1 MNADATGPTP
11 LVEEALQALR
21 AGDFRR
27 ARSLFERVLALTPND
42 PLGWIGVAYACA
54 GLRDDPAKLA
64 ALDRV
69 LQLQPRNIHALMLKG
84 DHHAAH
90 GDPRTAGVYYRA
102 VKEAV
107 PDPAVAPPD
116 VQQLVVRAHQ
126 ACDRYAEEFERGLL
140 AALRDAGFDSDR
152 SSPRFT
158 ESLEI
163 MFGRAEVRLQRP
175 TRYYFPGLP
184 QIAFYEREQ
193 FPWLAGIEAATD
205 AIRAELVQVLQEGG
219 GFVPYLDAGA
229 ARVTGH
235 GLVGNPA
242 WGAFYLWK
250 AGAIVPENA
259 ARCPNT
265 MAALAAAPLDRIDGC
280 TPSVLFSRLAPRTH
294 IPPHHGMLNT
304 RLICHLPLI
313 LPGDCALRV
322 GNDVR
327 PWKMG
332 ESLVF
337 DDSVEHEAWNDS
349 DETRVILLYEIW
361 RPELTAEERRLVATT
376 LQVSGGS
383 YQA

>member
-1 MNADATGPTP
+1 MSTSTQPAPI
-11 LVEEALQALR
+11 VEEALQALR
-21 AGDFRR
+21 AGEFRR
-27 ARSLFERVLALTPND
+27 ARSLFERMLAALPQD
-42 PLGWIGVAYACA
+42 ALGWIGVAYACA
-54 GLRDDPAKLA
+54 GLQDDAGKLA
-64 ALDRV
+64 AIERV

-84 DHHAAH
+84 DHHAAR
-90 GDPRTAGVYYRA
+90 GDPRAAGVYYRA

-107 PDPAVAPPD
+107 PDPSVAPPD
-116 VQQLVVRAHQ
+116 VRQLVARARE
-126 ACDRYAEEFERGLL
+126 ACDRYAEDFEHGLL
-140 AALRDAGFDSDR
+140 AALRSDGFDSDR
-152 SSPRFT
+152 SSARFT

-163 MFGRAEVRLQRP
+163 MFGRAEVQLQRP

-205 AIRAELVQVLQEGG
+205 AIRAELVQVLREGG

-229 ARVTGH
+229 ARVAGH
-235 GLVGNPA
+235 ELVGNPA
-242 WGAFYLWK
+242 WSAFYLWK

-265 MAALAAAPLDRIDGC
+265 IAALAAAPLDHIDGC
-280 TPSVLFSRLAPRTH
+280 TPTVLFSLLQPRTH

-322 GNDVR
+322 GNEVR
-327 PWKMG
+327 PWRMG

-376 LQVSGGS
+376 LRVSGGS
-383 YQA
+383 YEG